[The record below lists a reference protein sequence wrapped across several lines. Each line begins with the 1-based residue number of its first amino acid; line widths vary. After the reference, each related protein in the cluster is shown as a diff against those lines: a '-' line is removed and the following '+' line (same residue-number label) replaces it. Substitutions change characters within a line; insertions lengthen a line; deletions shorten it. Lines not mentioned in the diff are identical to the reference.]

1 MSQTPPDHDP
11 DGTGGT
17 DAPADR
23 HDRVPYASPTSAPV
37 APGAAGVGE
46 GGVALRRAL
55 RRAVVLATG
64 VCLVAGAVTAA
75 VAGLLVGWPGVWGA
89 LVGFAIALAFLATT
103 ALVGARTAGGDPVV
117 VAGWV
122 LGSWLVKVVVVGV
135 VLFAL
140 RGADFYDPVSLFVG
154 IVVGMV
160 CTLFAEARALT
171 SARIPYVDTSGR

>member
-1 MSQTPPDHDP
+1 MSSTPPERDPADPAPHAAP
-11 DGTGGT
+11 DGQ
-17 DAPADR
+17 DS
-23 HDRVPYASPTSAPV
+23 RVPYGSPTSTPV

-46 GGVALRRAL
+46 GGVALRKAL

-64 VCLVAGAVTAA
+64 VCLVAGALTAA

-89 LVGFAIALAFLATT
+89 VVGFAIALAFLATT

-140 RGADFYDPVSLFVG
+140 RGADFYDPVALFVG

-160 CTLFAEARALT
+160 CTLFAEFRALT
-171 SARIPYVDTSGR
+171 TARIPYVDTSGR